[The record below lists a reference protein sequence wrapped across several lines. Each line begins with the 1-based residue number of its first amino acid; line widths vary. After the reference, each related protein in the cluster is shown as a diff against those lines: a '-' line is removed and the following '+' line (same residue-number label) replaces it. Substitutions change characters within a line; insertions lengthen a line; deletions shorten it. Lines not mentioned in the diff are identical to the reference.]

1 VDGTFKGF
9 PTSIEQ
15 IFLFLASY
23 SLTKMPTGQKLAE
36 HIVAKLAQ
44 GTPIL
49 NVDTSLAYGKLN
61 RSTFRLSI

>member
-1 VDGTFKGF
+1 
-9 PTSIEQ
+9 
-15 IFLFLASY
+15 
-23 SLTKMPTGQKLAE
+23 MPTGQKLAE

-61 RSTFRLSI
+61 RSTFRSSI